1 MGGVMGVE
9 GADEEGGVRGSGRE
23 GGLQADGA

>member
-1 MGGVMGVE
+1 MGRMLGME

-23 GGLQADGA
+23 GGPQADGA